1 MKALIRKRPGL
12 SFAIFIVLWTWV
24 LMTVIIAIVPVD
36 PIAGP
41 QFVHVALVFF
51 VASPSVFGFIFT
63 RFVDGK
69 AGVRELLSRAVR
81 WRVNPI
87 WYLVSLF
94 FIPAIIG
101 VSVLVRGLFG
111 ADLSQLDILGQLA
124 FALPIAL
131 LAGVMEEFGWRG
143 FMLPKLLRKHNALS
157 SAILLGVV
165 WALWHAPINY
175 MGLSKYG
182 WDAVPILLVLALL
195 PIVQTIPMVWI
206 HNSAK
211 HSMLMMVLTHVSIT
225 GGFIIFALPNANAA
239 AEMRGDLFTVGT
251 LALASISVILV
262 FGAKRLT
269 RSRLTGEHQEAT

>member
-1 MKALIRKRPGL
+1 MIEAIKKKPVL
-12 SFAIFIVLWTWV
+12 SFALFIVLWTWI
-24 LMTVIIAIVPVD
+24 LMAIIIALVPVD

-51 VASPSVFGFIFT
+51 VASPSVFGVIFT
-63 RFVDGK
+63 RIVDGK
-69 AGVRELLSRAVR
+69 AGFRELLSRAVR
-81 WRVNPI
+81 WRVHPV
-87 WYLVSLF
+87 WYVVSLL
-94 FIPAIIG
+94 FIPAVIG
-101 VSVLVRGLFG
+101 LSVFIRGLFG
-111 ADLSQLDILGQLA
+111 ADLSQLDVAGQLS

-131 LAGVMEEFGWRG
+131 LAAVMEEFGWRG
-143 FMLPKLLRKHNALS
+143 FMLPRLLKGGSALRAS
-157 SAILLGVV
+157 LIVGAV

-182 WDAVPILLVLALL
+182 WDAVPILLVLAFL

-211 HSMLMMVLTHVSIT
+211 SSMLMMVLTHVSIT
-225 GGFIIFALPNANAA
+225 GGFIIFALPNPNAA

-251 LALASISVILV
+251 LALAAIAVIAV

-269 RSRLTGEHQEAT
+269 RVK

>member
-1 MKALIRKRPGL
+1 MREAIRRRPVL
-12 SFAIFIVLWTWV
+12 SFALFMVLWTWI
-24 LMTVIIAIVPVD
+24 LMAVIIALVPVD
-36 PIAGP
+36 PEAGP

-63 RFVDGK
+63 RLVDGK
-69 AGVRELLSRAVR
+69 AGVRELLSRAGR

-87 WYLVSLF
+87 WYVVSLL
-94 FIPAIIG
+94 FIPAVIG
-101 VSVLVRGLFG
+101 VSVLIRGLFG
-111 ADLSQLDILGQLA
+111 ADLSALDVIGQLS

-131 LAGVMEEFGWRG
+131 LAAVMEEFGWRG
-143 FMLPKLLRKHNALS
+143 FMLPRLLKQGSALR
-157 SAILLGVV
+157 AALIVGAV

-211 HSMLMMVLTHVSIT
+211 SSMLMMVLAHVSVT
-225 GGFIIFALPNANAA
+225 GGFIIFALPNPNAA

-251 LALASISVILV
+251 LALAAIAIVAV

-269 RSRLTGEHQEAT
+269 RAGGTK